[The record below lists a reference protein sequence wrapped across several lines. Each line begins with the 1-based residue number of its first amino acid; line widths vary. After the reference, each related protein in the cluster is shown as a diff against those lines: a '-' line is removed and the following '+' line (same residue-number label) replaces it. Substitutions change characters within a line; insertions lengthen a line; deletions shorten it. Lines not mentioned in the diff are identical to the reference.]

1 MGENPGL
8 PTSVTSSNIDEHP
21 RGIFRRFFPVVVR
34 NRARAGAIL
43 GQFWSGFFRR
53 RDVFGTG
60 DQRGFESVATLLN
73 IVRRG
78 RTSVDEV

>member
-43 GQFWSGFFRR
+43 GQFRPLFFGGGTF
-53 RDVFGTG
+53 FGTG

-78 RTSVDEV
+78 RTSVELL